1 MQTVA
6 LDAGPVVVAEVV
18 RSGVVESQH
27 HGSVVAIGPD
37 GEVLLARGAVRTP
50 IFPRSCN
57 KPLQAAAMVRL
68 GLRLSP
74 ELLALASASHS
85 GEPMHVDG
93 VRRILSDAGLDE
105 GALQTPAQWPL
116 DDDARAQM
124 VRDGGGESPALM
136 NCSGKHAAMLAT
148 CAVRGWDTATYT
160 DPDHPLQQAIAAT
173 YEELTGEPPGE
184 VAVDGCGAPLFAA
197 SLTGVARA
205 FARLAL
211 ADEQT
216 PEGEVAA
223 AIRAHPT
230 MVSGS
235 NRDESALLAALPD
248 AIGKAGAEGCYA
260 LALPDGSAVALKIA
274 DGGQRA
280 RPVVMAGVL
289 QSLGLDHPVLAEQAR
304 PPVLGGGEPVGELRP
319 VLA

>member
-1 MQTVA
+1 MQTVP
-6 LDAGPVVVAEVV
+6 LDAGPVVVVEVV

-57 KPLQAAAMVRL
+57 KPLQAAAMVQL

-85 GEPMHVDG
+85 GEPTHVDG
-93 VRRILSDAGLDE
+93 VRQILSDAGLDE
-105 GALQTPAQWPL
+105 GALQTPPQWPL
-116 DDDARAQM
+116 DDDARTQV
-124 VRDGGGESPALM
+124 VRDGGSPAPVLM

-148 CAVRGWDTATYT
+148 CVVSDWDTATYT
-160 DPDHPLQQAIAAT
+160 DPDHPLQRAIAAT
-173 YEELTGEPPGE
+173 YAELTGEPTGK
-184 VAVDGCGAPLFAA
+184 VAVDGCGAPLLAA

-205 FARLAL
+205 FARVAL

-235 NRDESALLAALPD
+235 HRDEAELLSALPG

-260 LALPDGSAVALKIA
+260 VALA
-274 DGGQRA
+274 DGRA
-280 RPVVMAGVL
+280 LAFKIDDGATRA
-289 QSLGLDHPVLAEQAR
+289 LGPVLARSLELLGIDA
-304 PPVLGGGEPVGELRP
+304 PVVSRIGRAPLLGGSAEVGEIRT
-319 VLA
+319 AF

>member
-1 MQTVA
+1 VQAA
-6 LDAGPVVVAEVV
+6 LLEGGPVVVAEVV
-18 RSGVVESQH
+18 RSGFVEGQH
-27 HGSVVAIGPD
+27 YGSVVALGPD

-74 ELLALASASHS
+74 EMLALASASHS
-85 GEPMHVDG
+85 GEPGHVDG
-93 VRRILSDAGLDE
+93 VRQILSDAGLDE
-105 GALQTPAQWPL
+105 EALRTPAQWPL
-116 DDDARAQM
+116 DDGARAQV
-124 VRDGGGESPALM
+124 VRDGGGESPVLM

-160 DPDHPLQQAIAAT
+160 DPDHPLQRAIAAT
-173 YEELTGEPPGE
+173 YAELTGEPTGE

-205 FARLAL
+205 FARVAL

-230 MVSGS
+230 MVSGTH
-235 NRDESALLAALPD
+235 RDEAALLAALPG

-260 LALPDGSAVALKIA
+260 LALPDGTAVALKVA
-274 DGGQRA
+274 DGAQRA
-280 RPVVMAGVL
+280 RPVLMAGAL
-289 QSLGLDHPVLAEQAR
+289 QALGLQHPVLEEQAHA
-304 PPVLGGGEPVGELRP
+304 PVLGGGQRVGEIRP
-319 VLA
+319 VLS

>member
-1 MQTVA
+1 MQTVP

-57 KPLQAAAMVRL
+57 KPLQAAAMVEL

-93 VRRILSDAGLDE
+93 VRQILSDAGLDE

-116 DDDARAQM
+116 DDDARAQV
-124 VRDGGGESPALM
+124 VRDGGSPAPVLM

-148 CAVRGWDTATYT
+148 CVVRDWDTDSYT
-160 DPDHPLQQAIAAT
+160 GPEHPLQQAIAAA
-173 YEELTGEPPGE
+173 YAELTGEPTGQ

-197 SLTGVARA
+197 SLTGIARA

-211 ADEQT
+211 ADEET
-216 PEGEVAA
+216 PEGEVSA

-235 NRDESALLAALPD
+235 HRDEAALLSALPG
-248 AIGKAGAEGCYA
+248 AIGKAGAEGCYVV
-260 LALPDGSAVALKIA
+260 ALPDGTAVALKVA
-274 DGGQRA
+274 DGAQRA
-280 RPVVMAGVL
+280 RPVLMAGVL
-289 QSLGLDHPVLAEQAR
+289 QALGLGHSVLTEQAR
-304 PPVLGGGEPVGELRP
+304 PSVLGGGEQVGELRP